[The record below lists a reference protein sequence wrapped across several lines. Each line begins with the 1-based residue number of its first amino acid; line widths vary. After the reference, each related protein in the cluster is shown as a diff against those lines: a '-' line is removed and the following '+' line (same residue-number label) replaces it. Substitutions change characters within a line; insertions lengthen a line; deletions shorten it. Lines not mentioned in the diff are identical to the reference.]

1 MPKDLTVLLDNRPGE
16 LARLGEATGGAGI
29 NIDGICGFP
38 TDAEHAV
45 LHILVQ
51 DGEAAQKALEAAG
64 FEVRDEREVL
74 VLRKG
79 VDVVDRPGVA
89 GVVARAMADA
99 GVNVDLIYT
108 TLSGDVVVG
117 ADDIEK
123 AHEAQKAAGVPAA
136 IAL

>member
-1 MPKDLTVLLDNRPGE
+1 MPKDLTVILDNRPGE

-29 NIDGICGFP
+29 NLDGICGFP
-38 TDAEHAV
+38 TDGEHTV
-45 LHILVQ
+45 LHILVK
-51 DGEAAQKALEAAG
+51 DGAAARKALETAG
-64 FEVRDEREVL
+64 IEVRDEREVL

-99 GVNVDLIYT
+99 GVNIDLIYT
-108 TLSGDVVVG
+108 TLSGDVVIG

>member
-1 MPKDLTVLLDNRPGE
+1 MPKDLTLTLDNRPGT
-16 LARLGEATGGAGI
+16 LAQMGEVIGGAGI

-38 TDAEHAV
+38 LSKGKIT

-51 DGEAAQKALEAAG
+51 DAAGARRALEEAG
-64 FEVRDEREVL
+64 IEVRDEREVL
-74 VLRKG
+74 VLRQG

-108 TLSGDVVVG
+108 TLKGDVVIG
-117 ADDIEK
+117 AVDIEQ
-123 AHEAQKAAGVPAA
+123 AREAQRRAGVPAA
-136 IAL
+136 VAL

>member
-1 MPKDLTVLLDNRPGE
+1 VPKDLTVILDNRPGE

-29 NIDGICGFP
+29 NLDGICGFP
-38 TDAEHAV
+38 TDADHAL
-45 LHILVQ
+45 LHILVK
-51 DGEAAQKALEAAG
+51 DGAAARKALETAG
-64 FEVRDEREVL
+64 IEVRDEREVL

-108 TLSGDVVVG
+108 TLSGDVVIG

>member
-1 MPKDLTVLLDNRPGE
+1 MPKDLTVILENRPGE

-29 NIDGICGFP
+29 NLDGICGFP

-45 LHILVQ
+45 LHVLVQ
-51 DGEAAQKALEAAG
+51 DGAAARNALEGAG
-64 FEVRDEREVL
+64 IEVRDEREVL

-99 GVNVDLIYT
+99 GVNLDLIYT
-108 TLSGDVVVG
+108 TLSGDVVIG

-123 AHEAQKAAGVPAA
+123 AREAQKAAGVPAA

>member
-1 MPKDLTVLLDNRPGE
+1 MPKDLTVILDNRPGE

-29 NIDGICGFP
+29 NLDGICGFP
-38 TDAEHAV
+38 TDGEHAV
-45 LHILVQ
+45 LHILVK
-51 DGEAAQKALEAAG
+51 DGAAARKALETAG
-64 FEVRDEREVL
+64 IEVRDEREVL

-99 GVNVDLIYT
+99 GVNIDLIYT
-108 TLSGDVVVG
+108 TLSGDVVIG

>member
-1 MPKDLTVLLDNRPGE
+1 MPHDLTVILDNRPGE
-16 LARLGEATGGAGI
+16 LARLGEATGAAGI
-29 NIDGICGFP
+29 NIDGLCGFP

-45 LHILVQ
+45 LHVLVQ
-51 DGEAAQKALEAAG
+51 DGAAARKALASAG
-64 FEVRDEREVL
+64 IEVRNEREVL

-79 VDVVDRPGVA
+79 VDVFDRPGVA

-108 TLSGDVVVG
+108 TLSGDVVIG

-123 AHEAQKAAGVPAA
+123 AREAQKAAGVPG
-136 IAL
+136 ALAL

>member
-1 MPKDLTVLLDNRPGE
+1 VPKDLTLILDNRPGE
-16 LARLGEATGGAGI
+16 LARLGEATGAAGI

-45 LHILVQ
+45 LHILVE
-51 DGEAAQKALEAAG
+51 DGEAARKALESAG
-64 FEVRDEREVL
+64 IEVRSERDVL

-79 VDVVDRPGVA
+79 VDVFDRPGVA

-99 GVNVDLIYT
+99 GVNVDLIYA
-108 TLSGDVVVG
+108 TLAGDLVIG

-123 AHEAQKAAGVPAA
+123 AHEAQKAAGVPG
-136 IAL
+136 ALAL

>member
-1 MPKDLTVLLDNRPGE
+1 MPKDLTVILDNRPGE

-29 NIDGICGFP
+29 NLDGICGFP

-45 LHILVQ
+45 LHVLVQ
-51 DGEAAQKALEAAG
+51 DGAAARKALEGAG
-64 FEVRDEREVL
+64 IEVRDEREVL
-74 VLRKG
+74 VLRKV

-99 GVNVDLIYT
+99 GVNLDLIYT
-108 TLSGDVVVG
+108 TLSGDVVIG

-123 AHEAQKAAGVPAA
+123 AREAQKAAGVPAA